1 MKLED
6 SVDKFAG
13 DSLWDTAWCRTSICI
28 TNQAINAVYNS
39 VYRGVYTA
47 ISLSSYFAINE
58 HMGHYEH

>member
-6 SVDKFAG
+6 SIYKFAG
-13 DSLWDTAWCRTSICI
+13 DSLWGAARCRTSICI
-28 TNQAINAVYNS
+28 TNQTINAVVNS

-58 HMGHYEH
+58 HMRHYEH